1 MYMTRG
7 KRVALSILIWFGVS
21 IIVGII
27 IPIII
32 YGVNLREYDTF
43 HDLIE
48 VKEYFHENADIEIV
62 SEEIQDRKLKG
73 LVPSDSFCCQ
83 FKYQGRIYTIYAY
96 QFKDIEE
103 SRQYYYNYTGKLSS
117 QFMNTFSCSSNF
129 YFSTSMTS
137 FDNCNAWHID
147 GGGLIKF
154 DEMYDSLLSVL
165 IQK

>member
-1 MYMTRG
+1 MTRG
-7 KRVALSILIWFGVS
+7 KRVALSILIWFGVA

-32 YGVNLREYDTF
+32 YGVNLRGYDTF

-48 VKEYFHENADIEIV
+48 VKEFFHENADIEIV
-62 SEEIQDRKLKG
+62 SEEIQDRKLKS

-83 FKYQGRIYTIYAY
+83 YKYQGRIYTIYAY

-129 YFSTSMTS
+129 YFSTNMTS
-137 FDNCNAWHID
+137 FDNRNAWHIE

-154 DEMYDSLLSVL
+154 NEMYDSLLGAL